1 VKGLAVEGIGE
12 LEKLRIREG
21 GRAMTLDKVS
31 GIRVMRESDV
41 PYSGLADAPAMEL
54 ARVVTEAA
62 TTELGGGFI
71 RYQNGD
77 GELADWTLKY
87 DEVLYVIEGV
97 LEVISNGESFVA
109 GTGEVMVI
117 PKGVTVTYRGER
129 GTKVFFVLQPRDW
142 ATRS

>member
-1 VKGLAVEGIGE
+1 
-12 LEKLRIREG
+12 
-21 GRAMTLDKVS
+21 MTLNNTE

-41 PYSGLADAPAMEL
+41 PYSGLDDAPAMEL
-54 ARVVTEAA
+54 ARVVTEAG
-62 TTELGGGFI
+62 TTDLGGGFI
-71 RYQNGD
+71 RYQNAD

-87 DEVLYVIEGV
+87 DEVLYIIEGG

-109 GTGEVMVI
+109 RTGEVMVI
-117 PKGVTVTYRGER
+117 PKGVTVTYRSEM

>member
-1 VKGLAVEGIGE
+1 
-12 LEKLRIREG
+12 
-21 GRAMTLDKVS
+21 MTLDNTK

-41 PYSGLADAPAMEL
+41 PYSGLDDVPTMEL

-62 TTELGGGFI
+62 TTDLGGGFI

-87 DEVLYVIEGV
+87 DEVLYVIEGG
-97 LEVISNGESFVA
+97 LEVISDGESFVA
-109 GTGEVMVI
+109 RTGEVLVI
-117 PKGVTVTYRGER
+117 PKGATVTYRGAK

>member
-1 VKGLAVEGIGE
+1 
-12 LEKLRIREG
+12 
-21 GRAMTLDKVS
+21 MTLDNVS
-31 GIRVMRESDV
+31 GIRVMRESDI
-41 PYSGLADAPAMEL
+41 PYSGLADAPTMEL

-62 TTELGGGFI
+62 TTDLGGGFI
-71 RYQNGD
+71 RYQNAD

-109 GTGEVMVI
+109 RTGEVMVI

>member
-1 VKGLAVEGIGE
+1 
-12 LEKLRIREG
+12 
-21 GRAMTLDKVS
+21 MTLDNAS
-31 GIRVMRESDV
+31 GIRVMRESDM
-41 PYSGLADAPAMEL
+41 PYSGLDGAHAMEL

-62 TTELGGGFI
+62 TTNLGGGFI
-71 RYQNGD
+71 RYQNAD
-77 GELADWTLKY
+77 GELADWTLTY

-109 GTGEVMVI
+109 RAGEAMVI
-117 PKGVTVTYRGER
+117 PKGATVTYRGAK

>member
-1 VKGLAVEGIGE
+1 
-12 LEKLRIREG
+12 
-21 GRAMTLDKVS
+21 MTLNNNE

-41 PYSGLADAPAMEL
+41 PYSGLDDAPAMEL

-62 TTELGGGFI
+62 TTDLGGGFI
-71 RYQNGD
+71 RYQNAD

-87 DEVLYVIEGV
+87 DEVLYIIEGG

-109 GTGEVMVI
+109 RTGEVMVI
-117 PKGVTVTYRGER
+117 PKGVTVTYRGEM